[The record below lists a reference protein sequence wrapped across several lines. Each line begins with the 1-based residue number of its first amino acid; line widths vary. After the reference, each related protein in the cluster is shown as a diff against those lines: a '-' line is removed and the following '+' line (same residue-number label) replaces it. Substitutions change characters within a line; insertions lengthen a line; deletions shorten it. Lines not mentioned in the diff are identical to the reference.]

1 MPTDSYS
8 LLPSID
14 KEKLTQLIDAFEA
27 AIKRRIDKSLAS
39 RLRQEVLGPETPSLN
54 DSETGKV
61 VQNRKPAYWDG
72 MAVAQKISKAL
83 LV

>member
-39 RLRQEVLGPETPSLN
+39 RLRQEVLGPETPSLSRSTILQLARWCKTEN
-54 DSETGKV
+54 PLIGTV
-61 VQNRKPAYWDG
+61 W
-72 MAVAQKISKAL
+72 L
-83 LV
+83 